1 MANWY
6 PGVLTYKEFAQ
17 VNTFFADVTGAINSQ
32 SVQIKSSIEANRAA
46 IDDQT
51 KQIVASNS
59 QIVSA
64 LEKGFDHIAQIN
76 REGFGNVTSA
86 IEALHS
92 DLNFNFGILIQ
103 RMEYQNKILSGI
115 LKTIQAPFET
125 QVREYY
131 SKACE
136 LANGGILD
144 KAIEYFN
151 KSLSLP
157 TGDIFFPS
165 YYQLGRLY
173 LTGVDGDTNI
183 IDPKI
188 ASDLLL
194 TANKYGAGILRTNP
208 AFKSILAD
216 CKFFLSQS
224 FYFQLSG
231 NKNDEIEKELV
242 KKALT
247 FAEEAVTLNPQLSQG
262 YYFLAKYNAYNEK
275 QAEMMENLSKA
286 IRLDRN
292 YALHIYQDEIF
303 EPYAQEITGMLSTIR
318 ESIAQNVKPEL
329 RKAQAYLESFQSK
342 GISQFPHLHAE
353 FLNLEAEYKIA
364 ESEYNTGTYFGM
376 DNCRLKLEEL

>member
-46 IDDQT
+46 IDEQT

-59 QIVSA
+59 QIVTA
-64 LEKGFDHIAQIN
+64 LEKGFEHVAQIN

-115 LKTIQAPFET
+115 LKTVQAPFET

-131 SKACE
+131 SKACD

-173 LTGVDGDTNI
+173 LYGVDGDTNI

-194 TANKYGAGILRTNP
+194 TANKYGTGILRTNP
-208 AFKSILAD
+208 SFKSILAD
-216 CKFFLSQS
+216 CKFFLAQS

-231 NKNDEIEKELV
+231 DKNAANEKELV
-242 KKALT
+242 NKAIT
-247 FAEEAVTLNPQLSQG
+247 YAEEAVTLNPQLSQG
-262 YYFLAKYNAYNEK
+262 FYFLAKFNAYTQN
-275 QAEMMENLSKA
+275 QAAMMENLSKA

-292 YALHIYQDEIF
+292 YALHIFQDDIFKPYTHEI
-303 EPYAQEITGMLSTIR
+303 AGMISLVK
-318 ESIAQNVKPEL
+318 EQIAQTVKPEL
-329 RKAQAYLESFQSK
+329 IKAQAYLESFQSK
-342 GISQFPHLHAE
+342 GIGKFPHLHAE
-353 FLNLEAEYKIA
+353 FLHLETEYKIA
-364 ESEYNTGTYFGM
+364 ESEYNTETFFGM